1 MKTKFLIL
9 VVLLVGFIIFL
20 GVKFLILDKQ
30 NAYGRL
36 KIISSPAAGVFIDS
50 VAIGKTP
57 YEDKYKVGEF
67 LVKLIPV
74 GEASSTATWQGKV
87 KVYRNALTYV
97 SRELGSSDVTSAG
110 EIFTIVRL
118 DNPPKNKDN
127 GEVYVETEPKGAIVY
142 LDNDEKGVGHLT
154 MENVLK
160 GEHELSVY
168 LPGFFRRTQKIN
180 VEAGYRVNA
189 SFKLALDQSQK
200 TIEQTVEEK
209 KQQEASQEAAIKSE
223 DGQSTITIGETPTGW
238 LRVRD
243 EPSLEGKETGKVNT
257 GEKYNLLDE
266 QSGWYK
272 IKIADQEGW
281 VSGEYATKE

>member
-110 EIFTIVRL
+110 EIFTIVKL
-118 DNPPKNKDN
+118 DTPPKNKDS
-127 GEVYVETEPKGAIVY
+127 GEVYVETEPKGAIIY

-243 EPSLEGKETGKVNT
+243 EPSLEGKEIGKVNT

>member
-110 EIFTIVRL
+110 EIFTIVKL
-118 DNPPKNKDN
+118 DTPPKNKDN
-127 GEVYVETEPKGAIVY
+127 GEVYVETEPKGAIIY

-243 EPSLEGKETGKVNT
+243 EPSLEGKEIGKVNT